1 MPSVLL
7 SDALTTLANVKEAV
21 GIGSSDTSKDNQLER
36 CINRASQWIEG
47 RTERKL
53 KARNYNGFNATSEG
67 SDFDHKTTG
76 SGDTVASEDYLFF
89 SGGKIAKD
97 DNGYTVLY
105 LPQYPILKV
114 SGTNRNVIQHK
125 NALTF
130 RVDVLNQRGS
140 TVTLNET
147 WTALTEFDDYIIDQ
161 QTGALRLLGS
171 RFFIGQSNY
180 RVKCTAGLIG
190 PTADT
195 QPYVPSDLEEL
206 CVEVSKQIFRGDKGV
221 QSETLGSW
229 SKTYKPEMKDDFIE
243 SVIARYR
250 RISF

>member
-21 GIGSSDTSKDNQLER
+21 GIATTDTSKDNQLER
-36 CINRASQWIEG
+36 CINRATQWIEG

-53 KARNYNGFNATSEG
+53 KARNYNGFNTTSEG
-67 SDFDHKTTG
+67 SDFDHKTT
-76 SGDTVASEDYLFF
+76 STGDTVSSEDFIKF
-89 SGGKIAKD
+89 DGGRTAKD

-114 SGTNRNVIQHK
+114 SGTNRNALQHK

-130 RVDVLNQRGS
+130 RVDVLNLRGS
-140 TVTLNET
+140 TVSGNES

-171 RFFIGQSNY
+171 RFFTGLNNY

-195 QPYVPSDLEEL
+195 LPYVPPDLEDL
-206 CVEVSKQIFRGDKGV
+206 CVEVAKRIYRQDQGL
-221 QSETLGSW
+221 QSETIGTW
-229 SKTYKPEMKDDFIE
+229 ARAYDTSKKDDFIE
-243 SVIARYR
+243 GVIARYR
-250 RISF
+250 RITF